1 MSRKLS
7 PLYTLYKEPFKQ
19 RYIST
24 RQLNKRLASNEQRP
38 RVRGVKLRG
47 VVSLGGKGGRKAWS
61 QAVFQVLPMSIDQR
75 VKGRKKGEEGRKDLE
90 SLAIAFNFRRI
101 GKKQFRKGRIFPIS
115 PFTTLSRSCGVYGV
129 IRRLFWD
136 FVPFFESSLEFSFE
150 MWLNLWFWEGRGEK
164 DWEGFFL
171 DRV

>member
-38 RVRGVKLRG
+38 RVRGGVKLRG

-115 PFTTLSRSCGVYGV
+115 PFTTPFVWGIWGNSSFVLGFRAIFRIESRV
-129 IRRLFWD
+129 
-136 FVPFFESSLEFSFE
+136 FV
-150 MWLNLWFWEGRGEK
+150 
-164 DWEGFFL
+164 
-171 DRV
+171 